1 MQIRIDVLTYSAM
14 KGFGLGLV
22 LSVLIAL
29 GTTQGMISTTELFTN
44 PIVIVMTLLGLG
56 LGFEDPVKV

>member
-1 MQIRIDVLTYSAM
+1 M